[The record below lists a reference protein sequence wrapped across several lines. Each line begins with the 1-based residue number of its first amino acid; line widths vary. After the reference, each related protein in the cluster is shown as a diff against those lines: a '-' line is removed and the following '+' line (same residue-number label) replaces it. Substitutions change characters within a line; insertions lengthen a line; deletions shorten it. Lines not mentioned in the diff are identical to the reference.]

1 MVKRAL
7 RKLGVAEWLIRA
19 VVTMHRNSNSVI
31 RINNTVVENFDVKVG
46 VHHSSFLN
54 PCLFV
59 LVLEALPR
67 KCKSTL
73 PRNMLYAD
81 DLVTIAESLA
91 ELDTHY
97 AARKH
102 FWNIRS

>member
-1 MVKRAL
+1 M
-7 RKLGVAEWLIRA
+7 RKLGVAKWLIRA
-19 VVTMHRNSNSVI
+19 VVTMHRNSNSAI
-31 RINNTVVENFDVKVG
+31 RINNTVVEKFDVKVG

-54 PCLFV
+54 PCLFA
-59 LVLEALPR
+59 LVLEALSR

-81 DLVTIAESLA
+81 DLVTIAESLV